1 MRGIAVDRLKQLI
14 AADSRPVRTQAE
26 LMGMSRRMLYEWM
39 KGYYQPSVMS
49 LKKLAL
55 FYGVSTDY
63 LLGMDM
69 EEAS

>member
-1 MRGIAVDRLKQLI
+1 MRGIAVDRLKQLL
-14 AADSRPVRTQAE
+14 AADGRPVRTQAE
-26 LMGMSRRMLYEWM
+26 LMGMRRRMLYEWM
-39 KGYYQPSVMS
+39 KGDYQPSVMS
-49 LKKLAL
+49 LKKLDL